1 MPYASRF
8 VRFAVRSLG
17 LLATLAAPV
26 PAQEDLDALITRELA
41 ALRASYEHLHRH
53 PELSYQEKQT
63 AAYLAGELRRLG
75 FEVTENVGDYGVA
88 GRTSYGL
95 VAVLRNGAGPTV
107 LLRTDLDALPVE
119 EKTGLPYASR
129 VRALLDGSEV
139 PVMHACGHDMHMT
152 AWLGAARLLV
162 RLRERWQG
170 TLVLIGQPAEERG
183 AGARAMLRDGLYTR
197 FPRPDAVV
205 ALHVSPDIPAGKI
218 GYREGYA
225 LASADS
231 VDITVYGAGGHGAYP
246 HRTKDP
252 IVIASQLVLALQ
264 TIVSREIAPLEPAVV
279 TVGSFHAGTKHNI
292 IPDQAHLQLTVRA
305 YKPEVR
311 EHILE
316 AIRRIAR
323 GVALAAGLP
332 EDRLPRVVHSEEEA
346 TPSTYNDP
354 ALTERLAGALK
365 QALDEANVVRTEPVM
380 GAEDFSRYGLEEPR
394 VPICMLWLGA
404 ADLRRLEA
412 ARAAGTTLPGL
423 HSAEFAPVVEPAIQ
437 TGVKALTTAA
447 LELFKK

>member
-1 MPYASRF
+1 MRLL
-8 VRFAVRSLG
+8 SLATG
-17 LLATLAAPV
+17 LVLLLAPAA
-26 PAQEDLDALITRELA
+26 AQDALDAQIAAELA
-41 ALRASYEHLHRH
+41 ALRASYEYLHRH

-75 FEVTENVGDYGVA
+75 FAVSENVGDYGVP
-88 GRTSYGL
+88 GRNAYG
-95 VAVLRNGAGPTV
+95 VVGVLRNGAGPTV

-129 VRALLDGSEV
+129 VRAQLDGSEV

-152 AWLGAARLLV
+152 AWLGAARMLV
-162 RLRERWQG
+162 RLRDRWQG
-170 TLVLIGQPAEERG
+170 TLVMIGQPAEERG
-183 AGARAMLRDGLYTR
+183 AGARALLRDGLYTR

-205 ALHVSPDIPAGKI
+205 ALHVSPDLPAGKI

-231 VDITVYGAGGHGAYP
+231 VDITVFGAGGHGAYP

-252 IVIASQLVLALQ
+252 IVIAAQLVLALQ

-292 IPDQAHLQLTVRA
+292 IPDEAHLQLTVRA

-311 EHILE
+311 EQILA
-316 AIRRIAR
+316 AIRRLAR
-323 GVALAAGLP
+323 GVALSAGIP

-365 QALDEANVVRTEPVM
+365 HALGETNVVWTDPVM
-380 GAEDFSRYGLEEPR
+380 GAEDFSRYGLEQPR

-404 ADLRRLEA
+404 ADPQRLET

-423 HSAEFAPVVEPAIQ
+423 HSAEFAPMVEPVIQ

>member
-1 MPYASRF
+1 MPRLFSL
-8 VRFAVRSLG
+8 AVFGLW
-17 LLATLAAPV
+17 LLAALCGAPAA
-26 PAQEDLDALITRELA
+26 AQENLDAMIAQELA
-41 ALRASYEHLHRH
+41 SLRASYEHLHRH

-63 AAYLAGELRRLG
+63 AAYLAGELRKLG

-88 GRTSYGL
+88 GRTSYGV

-107 LLRTDLDALPVE
+107 MLRTDLDALPVE

-129 VRALLDGSEV
+129 ATATLDGNEV
-139 PVMHACGHDMHMT
+139 RMMHACGHDMHMT
-152 AWLGAARLLV
+152 AFLGAARMLA

-170 TLVLIGQPAEERG
+170 TLVMIGQPAEERG

-205 ALHVSPDIPAGKI
+205 ALHVSPDVAAGKV

-252 IVIASQLVLALQ
+252 IVMGAQIVLALQ
-264 TIVSREIAPLEPAVV
+264 TIVSREVAPLEPAVV

-292 IPDQAHLQLTVRA
+292 IPDEAHLQLTVRA

-311 EHILE
+311 ELILA

-323 GVALAAGLP
+323 NVALAAGVA
-332 EDRLPRVVHSEEEA
+332 EDRLPRVVHSQEEA

-354 ALTERLAGALK
+354 ALTERLARVLKNALG
-365 QALDEANVVRTEPVM
+365 EESVVRTEPVM
-380 GAEDFSRYGLEEPR
+380 GAEDFSRYGLEQPR
-394 VPICMLWLGA
+394 VPICMIWLGA
-404 ADLRRLEA
+404 ADPEKL
-412 ARAAGTTLPGL
+412 ARARETNTSLPGL
-423 HSAEFAPVVEPAIQ
+423 HSAEFAPVPDPAIR
-437 TGVKALTTAA
+437 TGVKALTAAA
-447 LELFKK
+447 LDLFSK

>member
-1 MPYASRF
+1 
-8 VRFAVRSLG
+8 VRLLSLATG
-17 LLATLAAPV
+17 LVLLLAPAA
-26 PAQEDLDALITRELA
+26 AQDALDAQIAAELA

-63 AAYLAGELRRLG
+63 ATYLAGELRRLG
-75 FEVTENVGDYGVA
+75 FAVSENVGNYGVP
-88 GRTSYGL
+88 GRNAYG
-95 VAVLRNGAGPTV
+95 VVGVLRNGAGPTV

-129 VRALLDGSEV
+129 VRALLDDREV

-152 AWLGAARLLV
+152 AWLGAARMLV
-162 RLRERWQG
+162 RLRDRWQG
-170 TLVLIGQPAEERG
+170 TLVMIGQPAEERG
-183 AGARAMLRDGLYTR
+183 AGARALLRDGLYTR

-205 ALHVSPDIPAGKI
+205 ALHVSADLPAGKI

-231 VDITVYGAGGHGAYP
+231 VDITVFGAGGHGAYP

-252 IVIASQLVLALQ
+252 IVIAAQLVLALQ

-292 IPDQAHLQLTVRA
+292 IPDEAHLQLTVRA

-311 EHILE
+311 EQILA
-316 AIRRIAR
+316 AIRRLAR
-323 GVALAAGLP
+323 GVALSAGIP
-332 EDRLPRVVHSEEEA
+332 EDRLPRVVHSEEES
-346 TPSTYNDP
+346 TPATYNDP

-365 QALDEANVVRTEPVM
+365 HALGETNVVRTDPVM
-380 GAEDFSRYGLEEPR
+380 GAEDFSHYGLEQPR

-404 ADLRRLEA
+404 ADPQRLEA

-423 HSAEFAPVVEPAIQ
+423 HSAEFAPVVEPVIQ

>member
-1 MPYASRF
+1 M
-8 VRFAVRSLG
+8 LT
-17 LLATLAAPV
+17 LATGLALLLS
-26 PAQEDLDALITRELA
+26 PAAAQDALDAQIAAELA

-53 PELSYQEKQT
+53 PELSYQENQT

-75 FEVTENVGDYGVA
+75 FAVSENVGNYGVP
-88 GRTSYGL
+88 GRNAYG
-95 VAVLRNGAGPTV
+95 VVGVLRNGAGPTV

-152 AWLGAARLLV
+152 AWLGAARMLV
-162 RLRERWQG
+162 RLRDRWQG
-170 TLVLIGQPAEERG
+170 TLVMIGQPAEERG
-183 AGARAMLRDGLYTR
+183 AGARALLRDGLYTR

-205 ALHVSPDIPAGKI
+205 ALHVSADLPAGKI

-231 VDITVYGAGGHGAYP
+231 VDITVFGSGGHGAYP

-252 IVIASQLVLALQ
+252 IVIAAQLVLALQ

-311 EHILE
+311 EQILT
-316 AIRRIAR
+316 AIRRLAR
-323 GVALAAGLP
+323 GVALAAGIP
-332 EDRLPRVVHSEEEA
+332 EDRLPRVVHSEEESTPA
-346 TPSTYNDP
+346 THNDP

-365 QALDEANVVRTEPVM
+365 LALGETNVVRTEPVM
-380 GAEDFSRYGLEEPR
+380 GAEDFSRYGLEQPP

-404 ADLRRLEA
+404 ADPQRLEA

-423 HSAEFAPVVEPAIQ
+423 HSAEFAPLVEPVIQ